1 MTSTRQ
7 TSTRQTT
14 AGHTT
19 AGHTTRSASP
29 SPAATSCTPA
39 GPASASPTSASQP
52 PATPTVA
59 TPAARANSVVE
70 RVRAVATSQRTTQF
84 VIAAFRVVVAFLF
97 GCHALVGFGFL
108 GGIDGQG
115 TAVEFGSW
123 PGWWGSVIQ
132 LIGAALLLLGIRT
145 RTTAIALSGV
155 MAYAY
160 FTVHQSMA
168 LLPLHNMGE
177 PAALY
182 CWIFLL
188 IAATG
193 PGRFRR

>member
-1 MTSTRQ
+1 MTATRQSTPDQ
-7 TSTRQTT
+7 TSTV
-14 AGHTT
+14 
-19 AGHTTRSASP
+19 
-29 SPAATSCTPA
+29 
-39 GPASASPTSASQP
+39 
-52 PATPTVA
+52 PATP
-59 TPAARANSVVE
+59 ARPNGVVE
-70 RVRAVATSQRTTQF
+70 RVRAAATSQRTTQL

-132 LIGAALLLLGIRT
+132 LIGATLLLLGVRT

-188 IAATG
+188 IAAIG

>member
-1 MTSTRQ
+1 MTTYQ
-7 TSTRQTT
+7 
-14 AGHTT
+14 
-19 AGHTTRSASP
+19 
-29 SPAATSCTPA
+29 AATRPTA
-39 GPASASPTSASQP
+39 TTEASGL
-52 PATPTVA
+52 
-59 TPAARANSVVE
+59 VE
-70 RVRAVATSQRTTQF
+70 RVRAVAASPRTAGVVT
-84 VIAAFRVVVAFLF
+84 AGFRVVVAFLF
-97 GCHALVGFGFL
+97 GCHAVVGFGFL

-115 TAVEFGSW
+115 AAVGFAVW
-123 PGWWGSVIQ
+123 PDWWGSVIQ
-132 LIGAALLLLGIRT
+132 LVGSVLLLIGVRV
-145 RTTAIALSGV
+145 RTTAFVLSGV

-188 IAATG
+188 IAAIG